1 MNEDR
6 SYLRNEQWSRIE
18 HLCPGK
24 RSDRGRTA
32 ADNRLFV
39 EAVLYVARTGIPW
52 RDLPSRFGD
61 WNSTYKRFA
70 RWSESGVWERI
81 FAELSRGSDL
91 GTVAIDST
99 IVRAHQHA
107 AGAEKK
113 KGDQS
118 LGRSRGGLT
127 TKIHCLVEAAGNLVH
142 FCLTGGNAHDSTQ
155 AVRLLDT
162 IPAEHVIAD
171 KAYDSNAIAEAIEAR
186 GAQVV
191 IPSQARR
198 KVQRVIDLEKYKAR
212 NRIERFFCRLKG
224 FRRIATRYE
233 KLSVRFASF
242 VLIVAA
248 VVWKR

>member
-1 MNEDR
+1 
-6 SYLRNEQWSRIE
+6 
-18 HLCPGK
+18 
-24 RSDRGRTA
+24 
-32 ADNRLFV
+32 
-39 EAVLYVARTGIPW
+39 
-52 RDLPSRFGD
+52 
-61 WNSTYKRFA
+61 
-70 RWSESGVWERI
+70 
-81 FAELSRGSDL
+81 
-91 GTVAIDST
+91 
-99 IVRAHQHA
+99 
-107 AGAEKK
+107 
-113 KGDQS
+113 
-118 LGRSRGGLT
+118 
-127 TKIHCLVEAAGNLVH
+127 
-142 FCLTGGNAHDSTQ
+142 LTGGNAHDSTQ